1 MFDRTVENLRDA
13 VHFIDDV
20 VVDEKLFSVEKY
32 NVIVRTPSRFR
43 CERRAGDCNQNKKR
57 DDGMVV
63 FVCHSHGVNVT

>member
-43 CERRAGDCNQNKKR
+43 TTSPGRADKELR
-57 DDGMVV
+57 
-63 FVCHSHGVNVT
+63 